1 MNQPDR
7 RRVSAATREEVLS
20 ALKSDDFL
28 IYPDG
33 RRFLEEVGFDPAEFI
48 VTHLIDYIQ
57 EGKALYEL
65 PENPAKCQCCLRY
78 EDQLV
83 IHVKLTPKTR
93 SNGFFVMLGF
103 HRHNTGHPPLPE

>member
-1 MNQPDR
+1 MRQPER
-7 RRVSAATREEVLS
+7 RRVSESTRAEVLS
-20 ALKSDDFL
+20 ALKSNDFL

-83 IHVKLTPKTR
+83 IHAKLAPKIQST
-93 SNGFFVMLGF
+93 GCFVRLNF